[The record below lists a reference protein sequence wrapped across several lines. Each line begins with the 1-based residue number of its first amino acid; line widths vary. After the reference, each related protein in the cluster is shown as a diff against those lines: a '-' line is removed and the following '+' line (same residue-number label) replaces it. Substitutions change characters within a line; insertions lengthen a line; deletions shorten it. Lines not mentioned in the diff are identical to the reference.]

1 MARAVERIEQE
12 LAVLDRSVVTM
23 AQEFHDTYSQ
33 YLTVLSQAV
42 RQQLILASY
51 HLCTHGYPEQFLQL
65 SLQQRQQLQQSLRQ
79 LAQETRDQLATCI
92 KPIQPTDSVPTK
104 ATIFTKTSVLS
115 ASGARLSKDEAE
127 AILNELDAAGDL
139 SIAIEIDEI
148 QLAAELESIEAL
160 ERQAL
165 EAHNLENEDEDLES
179 DNSTG
184 SNTASDLQLDDA
196 SSQQEVHSDAEAPME
211 DENDEGEE
219 DDEEYEDEDEDEPD
233 LVVADRPLQ
242 PRDILRWQ
250 ERLEDGIVEYLQ
262 DLSHA
267 ANRLLQKSDIL
278 PARLP
283 EPVLEVAAR
292 ADLATDAAASPP
304 NLLNLV
310 VETESKGKKE
320 STMQQ
325 VMAVRLR
332 LSEIEFSDTS
342 ATVWRSKIRDLMA
355 QLSKLGR
362 EYQKKQK
369 ERSIA
374 QAEAA
379 WRSSWYED

>member
-12 LAVLDRSVVTM
+12 LAVLDRSVETI

-33 YLTVLSQAV
+33 YLAALSQAV

-51 HLCTHGYPEQFLQL
+51 HLCTHGYPEQFLRL
-65 SLQQRQQLQQSLRQ
+65 SLPQRQQLQQALRQ
-79 LAQETRDQLATCI
+79 LAQQTREQLATCI
-92 KPIQPTDSVPTK
+92 KPIKPTEALPIKSSL
-104 ATIFTKTSVLS
+104 FGKTSILS
-115 ASGARLSKDEAE
+115 TTGTRLSKDEAE
-127 AILNELDAAGDL
+127 AILKELDAAGDL

-165 EAHNLENEDEDLES
+165 EAADLESEDLEENNLTS
-179 DNSTG
+179 GDQ
-184 SNTASDLQLDDA
+184 SNLQAEVASVQPEDSLNEVSVDQA
-196 SSQQEVHSDAEAPME
+196 SESK
-211 DENDEGEE
+211 NREE
-219 DDEEYEDEDEDEPD
+219 SEPI
-233 LVVADRPLQ
+233 VADRPLQ
-242 PRDILRWQ
+242 PKDILRWQ

-262 DLSHA
+262 NLSHA
-267 ANRLLQKSDIL
+267 ANCLLQKSEIL
-278 PARLP
+278 PTRLP

-292 ADLATDAAASPP
+292 ADLATDAATSPP

-310 VETESKGKKE
+310 VETEGEGQKE
-320 STMQQ
+320 ATMQQ
-325 VMAVRLR
+325 VMAIRLR